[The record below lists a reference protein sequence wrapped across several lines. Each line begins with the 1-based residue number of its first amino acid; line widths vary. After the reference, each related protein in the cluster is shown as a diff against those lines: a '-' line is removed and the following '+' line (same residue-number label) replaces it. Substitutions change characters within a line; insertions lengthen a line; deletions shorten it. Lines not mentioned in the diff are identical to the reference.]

1 MRFQQSKRE
10 VSPRRKLFLAVI
22 GIAVVAGIIVF
33 GLVSASRVR
42 AQAPQAAD
50 APLPSFEVASIKE
63 DHSGTF
69 NRFFSLRDPSR
80 FTTTNMPAKDL
91 IEYAY
96 NIKPFQLS
104 GGPGWTGSQGYN
116 IEAKIEDSLLA
127 ELQQLPRNARQ
138 DQIRLMLR
146 SLLAD
151 RFKLTLT
158 HETKEL
164 PMFALVV
171 AKGGPKLTPT
181 TFTPPDPN
189 GPKPSTPPQN
199 GPHLMM
205 GPGKISAVAQSM
217 SGLADLLAREPD
229 LGGRLVLDQTRI
241 KGNYDFTVEF
251 TQETPFP
258 NAPLPAGNSPTA
270 ADPNSSLSIF
280 TAIQEQLGLKLES
293 TKGPVEAYVIEHIE
307 QPSEN

>member
-1 MRFQQSKRE
+1 MRFQRSKRG
-10 VSPRRKLFLAVI
+10 VSPGMEFLLAAI
-22 GIAVVAGIIVF
+22 GMGVIAVAIMFSI
-33 GLVSASRVR
+33 VSAPRVR
-42 AQAPQAAD
+42 AQAPQAAA
-50 APLPSFEVASIKE
+50 APLPSFEVASIKPSPTGG
-63 DHSGTF
+63 HG
-69 NRFFSLRDPSR
+69 RFFSTPDPGR
-80 FTTTNMPAKDL
+80 LTATNVTTKMV
-91 IEYAY
+91 IEFAY
-96 NIKPFQLS
+96 NVKDFQLT
-104 GGPGWTGSQGYN
+104 GGPGWIDSQGYD
-116 IEAKIEDSLLA
+116 IEAKVEDSLVAGL
-127 ELQQLPRNARQ
+127 EKLPRDARQ

-181 TFTPPDPN
+181 AFVPPDPN

-205 GPGKISAVAQSM
+205 GPGKISAVAQPM
-217 SGLADLLAREPD
+217 NRLADLLAMEPD
-229 LGGRLVLDQTRI
+229 LGGRMVLDQTGI

-251 TQETPFP
+251 TQKAPFP
-258 NAPLPAGNSPTA
+258 NAPLPAGNSTTG
-270 ADPNSSLSIF
+270 ADSSSLSIF

-293 TKGPVEAYVIEHIE
+293 TKGPVETYVIEHIE